1 MKLMWFEDTLYLQ
14 IIWAEKADVC
24 RLLQIKLVNI
34 KPSIELFILFLTCE
48 VTKMQQDDEYT
59 EFKERYDN
67 NRDEDANLSKETLTS
82 FSSHPTGLITR
93 VRLRFGRYK

>member
-1 MKLMWFEDTLYLQ
+1 
-14 IIWAEKADVC
+14 
-24 RLLQIKLVNI
+24 
-34 KPSIELFILFLTCE
+34 
-48 VTKMQQDDEYT
+48 MQQDDEYT